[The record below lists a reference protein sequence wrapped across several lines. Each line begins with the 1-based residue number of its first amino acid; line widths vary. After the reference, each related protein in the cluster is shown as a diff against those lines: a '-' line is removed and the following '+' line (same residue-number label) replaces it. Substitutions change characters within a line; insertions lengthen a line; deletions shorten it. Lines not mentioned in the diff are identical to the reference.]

1 MNKLYSFLIVLV
13 LISCKNNTS
22 AEADKVTITKEIEN
36 FDWLLGDWQRTNE
49 TEGKST
55 FEHWKKVNDSL
66 YKSLAYTMKDQ
77 DTIWLENV
85 NLTKNNDTW
94 SFDVKGKGDNKAT
107 SFIVSEMDAESFT
120 CVNDKNEFPKKII
133 YFKNGTNIRAE
144 ISGGD
149 MMIPFEFDRIKP

>member
-1 MNKLYSFLIVLV
+1 MRNIFTLIIILV
-13 LISCKNNTS
+13 LISCKNNHTI
-22 AEADKVTITKEIEN
+22 EADKVTIVEEFEN
-36 FDWLLGDWQRTNE
+36 FDWLIGDWQRANE

-55 FEHWKKVNDSL
+55 FEHWEKINDSL

-77 DTIWLENV
+77 DTIWLEHV
-85 NLTKNNDTW
+85 SLTKINETW
-94 SFDVKGKGDNKAT
+94 SFDVKGKGDSKIT
-107 SFIVSEMDAESFT
+107 SFLVSEMDAESFS
-120 CVNDKNEFPKKII
+120 CVNDKNEFPKKIS